1 MAKTKSVPMRM
12 CVACREMKP
21 KGELIRVVRSPEGE
35 IFVDETGKAAGR
47 GAYACKEG
55 DCLKKINAKKLFNKT
70 FSAPVDN
77 AVYEKIGED
86 ALGTK

>member
-1 MAKTKSVPMRM
+1 MRM

-21 KGELIRVVRSPEGE
+21 KNQLIRVVRSPEGE

-55 DCLKKINAKKLFNKT
+55 ECLKKINAKKLLHKT
-70 FSAPVDN
+70 FSASVDL
-77 AVYEKIGED
+77 AVYEKIEED
-86 ALGTK
+86 VLGAK